1 MMCSNVGNFLTKTCM
16 VATPHEVLV
25 LLDEVG
31 FNHWNTFNRYV
42 QSHNEAAISGVTVVL
57 KHELVEDG

>member
-1 MMCSNVGNFLTKTCM
+1 M